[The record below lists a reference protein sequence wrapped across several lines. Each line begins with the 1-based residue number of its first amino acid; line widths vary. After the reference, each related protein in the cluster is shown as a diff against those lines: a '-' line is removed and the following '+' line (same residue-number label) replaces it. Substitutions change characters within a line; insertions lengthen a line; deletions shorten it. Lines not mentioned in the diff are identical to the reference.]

1 MPLSTNLK
9 SELVWFGS
17 GCVLALMVGLLI
29 SWPATTLVAYMVV
42 YVVWLLYR
50 LENVVRWLRSG
61 AKSSKAP
68 YSYGLTD
75 EMLELIHREKK
86 YSRKQKNRFRRS
98 LAQFN
103 SLAANLPDAIAVL
116 DDDYEI
122 RWSNPAAL
130 KLLNIHPERDRG
142 QRIDNLIRNP
152 LFSEFLDGDNE
163 MAEAEIQGPVVAE
176 RTLVMRKVINEKRMT
191 VLIAGD
197 ITQRVKLREMRKAFV
212 ADVSHEL
219 RTPLTVIR
227 GYLEMLQE
235 QNDISPSVKDALG
248 QVAMQSDRMR
258 GIVEDLLTLSKLEA
272 NPLDDDEGEPVNV
285 ASMLKQITERLK
297 RESPSHV
304 FVTDLDE
311 TMALIGSER
320 ELYSVFD
327 NLLVNA
333 TRYTDEGS
341 TITVKWK
348 HDDNAQASLSV
359 ADNGAGIEPRHISR
373 LSERFYRVD
382 TGRARAQGGT
392 GLGLAIVKHAVQRHG
407 GSLDIASTPGSGS
420 CFTALFPA
428 SRVHTSI

>member
-152 LFSEFLDGDNE
+152 VFSEFLDGDNE

>member
-29 SWPATTLVAYMVV
+29 SWPATALVAYMVV